1 MADSS
6 LRWSQVGPTQDGHR
20 DKRLDS
26 STSELIG
33 YGLMRYAL
41 VLPGGV
47 IGNTWA
53 FGAHVPGSSPGRVGF
68 ELIDEKENEVWRNE

>member
-1 MADSS
+1 MGA
-6 LRWSQVGPTQDGHR
+6 RSQVGPTQDGHR

-26 STSELIG
+26 GIRE
-33 YGLMRYAL
+33 LMRCAV

-68 ELIDEKENEVWRNE
+68 ASMISDN